1 MPHRATLAPIPVS
14 AGGRQLLSL
23 VFKTGGIS
31 QASLTRRL
39 NLAQPTVARLLHG
52 FVDAGLMTLEARTVD
67 RPGNP
72 SVTARINPD
81 YASALG
87 ISTFNDAASIV
98 LVDCAGRLL
107 AKRQAPLCG
116 SRVETVDML
125 LGLRDALLAE
135 SGTDPRR
142 VLGVGVGISAFFTG
156 EGSKMVAPPAL
167 EDWTLVELQPLLEDA
182 FDLPVIVEN
191 DGAAG
196 AIGESLFGVGR
207 QLDSFAYLHL
217 TNGFGGGI
225 ISDGRLFRGARGN
238 AGEFG
243 GVWTVG
249 GMGYPSLDRLR
260 MLVAEAGTPF
270 PTVDAMVPALERS
283 TPGVE
288 AWLEEAVPAFATLG
302 AVLAYAIDPQAI
314 VIGGRLPPAIADEL
328 VARIMF
334 PRAPNRHGLAPPAP
348 SILRSEIEDDAVA
361 LGAAVMPIQR
371 AFLV

>member
-1 MPHRATLAPIPVS
+1 MVFRSNLARIPVS

-39 NLAQPTVARLLHG
+39 DLAQPTVARLLHG
-52 FVDAGLMTLEARTVD
+52 FVDAGLATLEARVVD
-67 RPGNP
+67 RPGHP

-87 ISTFNDAASIV
+87 VSIFNDAVSLV
-98 LVDCAGRLL
+98 LVDCAGRILGTRHASL
-107 AKRQAPLCG
+107 PG
-116 SRVETVDML
+116 SRAQTIDLL
-125 LGLRDALLAE
+125 LGFRDAVIGE
-135 SGTDPRR
+135 SGADPRR
-142 VLGVGVGISAFFTG
+142 VLGLGVGISAFFTG
-156 EGSKMVAPPAL
+156 EGSRMVAPPAL
-167 EDWTLVELQPLLEDA
+167 EDWTLIDLQPLLEDA

-207 QLDSFAYLHL
+207 QVENFAYLHL

-225 ISDGRLFRGARGN
+225 ISEGRLFRGARGN

-243 GVWTVG
+243 GIWTVG
-249 GMGYPSLDRLR
+249 RMGYPNLDRLR
-260 MLVAEAGTPF
+260 VLVAEAEEAYPS
-270 PTVDAMVPALERS
+270 VDAMLSEIAPS
-283 TPGVE
+283 TPGVD
-288 AWLEEAVPAFATLG
+288 AWLDEATHAFSTLA
-302 AVLAYAIDPQAI
+302 AVLAYTIDPQAI
-314 VIGGRLPPAIADEL
+314 VIGGRLPAAIADRL
-328 VARIMF
+328 VERIDP
-334 PRAPNRHGLAPPAP
+334 PRAPNRHDLAPPAP
-348 SILRSEIEDDAVA
+348 AILRSTIEWDAVA